1 MADPK
6 RVVTAVTRGATHTM
20 TKADREE
27 HSPGGG
33 HRCGGRRSPGQHRE
47 TPFTGSTGPESAKP
61 ATGSRE
67 PADRPTDR
75 PLALLRSRPS
85 VAPPDRSRAS
95 TARRAARYESG
106 AHLGADAVV
115 ELTGLRNPCAQLDGI
130 AEGLMAAVLDRDAG
144 GNLRRKAGV
153 MAIVVTGDE
162 VRPGDVI
169 EVEMPG
175 GAQRALEPV

>member
-1 MADPK
+1 M
-6 RVVTAVTRGATHTM
+6 
-20 TKADREE
+20 
-27 HSPGGG
+27 
-33 HRCGGRRSPGQHRE
+33 
-47 TPFTGSTGPESAKP
+47 
-61 ATGSRE
+61 
-67 PADRPTDR
+67 
-75 PLALLRSRPS
+75 
-85 VAPPDRSRAS
+85 
-95 TARRAARYESG
+95 
-106 AHLGADAVV
+106 V

-175 GAQRALEPV
+175 GRSGRLSRSSAVGVSGVPTH